1 MQLGQRK
8 ARSHTDEAALL
19 QRVLSGGLGVP
30 DLLRGAAW
38 TTWRGSEEDRA
49 RLLEALD
56 LYQFHQIQLRTEAVS
71 VPAWT
76 PSPTET
82 RRALTVG
89 RAVLRGRDGERAELA
104 VQDLLDANVLF
115 ARVAALRRSW
125 QVRAR
130 AAWTPWDEAVAW
142 AEESV
147 DPHGGLFDLPAVRD
161 TVGEASGPLL
171 GWKLDLAWGA
181 RPGEHGFPV
190 VRMNHGDRARRIPLF
205 DVPRC
210 YQRGQTPLERI
221 AARPVMV
228 GKVDRALIRTLDVS
242 DRRATV
248 TPWPADPSVP
258 EVAVPISLDTL
269 LEHTPELVGLLGLL
283 LDQELVE
290 HRRRIEAHAAAG
302 GSWRV
307 PASLRDQLVR
317 PHLPLGGW
325 TLAPDA
331 FRAFAQGLV
340 ALVHPRAPDGVSI
353 SARAAVD
360 HMRDAAAVSLWDDP
374 CASPH
379 EAHRAVGGLA
389 FVRRIDEAG
398 FWLTALPTDPGA
410 SAVALP
416 HSVFLLA
423 NDDLLG
429 AVLSAVPDLGA
440 WSEDPALREA
450 LTRLDLPADH
460 PLAEALDAQP
470 PDLRSG
476 LAREIAREARFRL
489 DDPDLV
495 HFEDAAGATWRWIA
509 VDDDARLV
517 FARAPAV
524 SRGLP
529 GPGRGDL
536 MVATALGAIRR
547 LTAAQVTFAS
557 PRLARAIHAWQTA
570 SAALDANGEPK
581 ALVDR
586 VETLMRR
593 ADESLVQAEAS
604 ARKHLQISRDLR
616 EDPRKSKVLL
626 EQLDRVI
633 ASRADLRAGRWIR
646 AWIDEPQLPRTGVAV
661 AVGAGVGE
669 TRLRLTD
676 GIAPRLVGRFRV
688 LLVAGEEPGADGP
701 IGALLTRL
709 VDDIEG
715 RVADAL
721 RDLVEPK
728 EALPRAR
735 DAVLAAA
742 AAVEQKVPFCS
753 LVMLLEHLDSG
764 WTGLLWS
771 GAAVAWR
778 VRRGEVAPL
787 TWAQHADGIM
797 GLAHAAALRAED
809 ATLLGL
815 QLQLRRTSRR
825 DLDETDRAHLLGA
838 ADRLTQP
845 GRRRALRAA
854 IGGARPAMVEEH
866 LRLQALLHTWREARG
881 LSPEV
886 EPVDQGAAMLF
897 ARRVRVAPGDRLVLG
912 TRGLTAL
919 WEAEP
924 VEVAHALASPTPQ
937 RAAERLAERVQARP
951 DRDDLAV
958 IVLDPVPERAWEAT
972 HTRRL
977 GLLFRKGTDQGPL
990 VEVGGVVP
998 VPGESLLPALRLRPR
1013 ALARWHSDIEQLLR
1027 VRRLP
1032 DPDRDTAGFVE
1043 AVARFTLEQ
1052 DAKRPEARRES
1063 ETLRELDEVLL
1074 ERNDDLADE
1083 TLLTLWLLRRRGVTA
1098 RWVTGL
1104 RSRTGEPSP
1113 KDVAWLE
1120 VDINGRTWL
1129 LDLSLGGRPTLRDA
1143 NAAYGKARSALS
1155 RLVGGGVVWLPRRTV
1170 VIEAQEDAS
1179 VVEDPWMRLTPVAD
1193 RVPAKQPQ
1201 EPRTERTSAPERAVE
1216 PRSERPPPS
1225 APEGR
1230 PAAPEPAAA
1239 AIGWLDLDDG

>member
-8 ARSHTDEAALL
+8 ARSHSDEATLV
-19 QRVLSGGLGVP
+19 QRVLTGGLGVP
-30 DLLRGAAW
+30 DLLRGADW
-38 TTWRGSEEDRA
+38 HTWRGSEDDRA
-49 RLLEALD
+49 RLMEALE
-56 LYQFHQIQLRTEAVS
+56 LYQFHQIPLRTEPVAIPS
-71 VPAWT
+71 WT

-82 RRALTVG
+82 RRSLAVG
-89 RAVLRGRDGERAELA
+89 RVVLRGRDGERAELA

-115 ARVAALRRSW
+115 ARAAALRRSW
-125 QVRAR
+125 QVRPR

-142 AEESV
+142 AEETT

-190 VRMNHGDRARRIPLF
+190 VRVNHGDRSRRIPLF
-205 DVPRC
+205 DIPRC
-210 YQRGQTPLERI
+210 FQRGQTPLERI

-228 GKVDRALIRTLDVS
+228 GKVERALIRSLDVS

-248 TPWPADPSVP
+248 TPWPQDPGLP

-290 HRRRIEAHAAAG
+290 HRRRVEAHAAAG
-302 GSWRV
+302 GTWRV
-307 PASLRDQLVR
+307 PTALREQLNR

-360 HMRDAAAVSLWDDP
+360 HMRDVAAVSLWDDP

-379 EAHRAVGGLA
+379 EAHRAAGGLA

-398 FWLTALPTDPGA
+398 VWLTALPTDPGA

-429 AVLSAVPDLGA
+429 AMLSAVPDLGA
-440 WSEDPALREA
+440 WSEDPHLREA
-450 LTRLDLPADH
+450 LHRLDLPADH
-460 PLAEALDAQP
+460 ALAEALDAPQP
-470 PDLRSG
+470 ELRSS
-476 LAREIAREARFRL
+476 LSRELAREARFRL

-495 HFEDAAGATWRWIA
+495 HFSDASGATWRWIA
-509 VDDDARLV
+509 VDEDARLV
-517 FARAPAV
+517 FARAPAP

-529 GPGRGDL
+529 GPSGGDL
-536 MVATALGAIRR
+536 MVAPELGAVRR
-547 LTAAQVTFAS
+547 LTAAQITFAS
-557 PRLARAIHAWQTA
+557 PRLARAIHAWQA
-570 SAALDANGEPK
+570 SSAALDPLGEPK
-581 ALVDR
+581 GLADR
-586 VETLMRR
+586 VETLLRR
-593 ADESLVQAEAS
+593 ADDSLIQAEAS

-616 EDPRKSKVLL
+616 EDPRKSKALL
-626 EQLDRVI
+626 DQLDRVL
-633 ASRADLRAGRWIR
+633 ASRADLRAGRWVR
-646 AWIDEPQLPRTGVAV
+646 AWVDEPQLPRTGVAV
-661 AVGAGVGE
+661 AVGAGMGE
-669 TRLRLTD
+669 ARLRLTD

-688 LLVAGEEPGADGP
+688 MLVAGEETGAEVP
-701 IGALLTRL
+701 MSALITRL

-721 RDLVEPK
+721 RDLVEPG
-728 EALPRAR
+728 EALIRAR
-735 DAVLAAA
+735 DAILAAA

-764 WTGLLWS
+764 WTGVLWS

-778 VRRGEVAPL
+778 VRRGEVSPL
-787 TWAQHADGIM
+787 TWAQHPDGIM
-797 GLAHAAALRAED
+797 GLAHAAALRPED

-815 QLQLRRTSRR
+815 QLQLKRTSRR
-825 DLDETDRAHLLGA
+825 DLEETDRAHLLGA
-838 ADRLTQP
+838 ADRLSQP

-854 IGGARPAMVEEH
+854 IGGARAAMVEEH
-866 LRLQALLHTWREARG
+866 LRLQALLRTWREARG
-881 LSPEV
+881 LSTEV
-886 EPVDQGAAMLF
+886 EALDQGSAMLF

-912 TRGLTAL
+912 TRGLAAL
-919 WEAEP
+919 WESDP
-924 VEVAHALASPTPQ
+924 VEVARALASPTPQ
-937 RAAERLAERVQARP
+937 RAAERLAERVQTRP

-958 IVLDPVPERAWEAT
+958 IVLDPVPERTWEAT

-977 GLLFRKGTDQGPL
+977 GLLFRKGTDQAPL
-990 VEVGGVVP
+990 VEAGGVVP
-998 VPGESLLPALRLRPR
+998 VPGESTLPALRLRPR

-1032 DPDRDTAGFVE
+1032 DPDRDAAGFVE
-1043 AVARFTLEQ
+1043 AVARFALDQ
-1052 DAKRPEARRES
+1052 DPQRPEARREH

-1083 TLLTLWLLRRRGVTA
+1083 TLLVLWLLRRRGVAA

-1104 RSRTGEPSP
+1104 RTRAGEAAP

-1120 VDINGRTWL
+1120 VDLGGRLWL

-1143 NAAYGKARSALS
+1143 NVAYGRARSTLS
-1155 RLVGGGVVWLPRRTV
+1155 RFVGGGVLWLPRRTV
-1170 VIEAQEDAS
+1170 VVEAQEDPS
-1179 VVEDPWMRLTPVAD
+1179 VVEDPWVRLTPVAE
-1193 RVPAKQPQ
+1193 RAGARTAAA
-1201 EPRTERTSAPERAVE
+1201 EPSLAARAPSDPSAPGPTTAQPPDRPV
-1216 PRSERPPPS
+1216 ERPP
-1225 APEGR
+1225 
-1230 PAAPEPAAA
+1230 EPASA